1 MVRRFRRYRPE
12 KIVHME
18 SVTDTVIPISPP
30 RLCEPE
36 LLVAAEPA
44 GAGQFISGMWVGLT
58 WLNIAQL
65 LLSAHCAAG

>member
-1 MVRRFRRYRPE
+1 MLWGAT
-12 KIVHME
+12 KWQAQI
-18 SVTDTVIPISPP
+18 TVQSIT